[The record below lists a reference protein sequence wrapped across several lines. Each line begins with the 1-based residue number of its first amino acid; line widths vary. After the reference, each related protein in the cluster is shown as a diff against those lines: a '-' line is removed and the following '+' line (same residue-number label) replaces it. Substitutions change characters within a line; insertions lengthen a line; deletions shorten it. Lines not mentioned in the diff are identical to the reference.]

1 MVGDLNR
8 SQALEPPGIIMPDYK
23 GNWNV
28 GWTKSG
34 AILTEKVQG
43 KYADLIHF
51 CADEHAEDSTVG
63 RYYLN

>member
-1 MVGDLNR
+1 
-8 SQALEPPGIIMPDYK
+8 MPAYK

-34 AILTEKVQG
+34 AILTEKVQS

-51 CADEHAEDSTVG
+51 SCADEHS
-63 RYYLN
+63 